1 MSRDVNI
8 LVFTYRIQ
16 FRWYKKFMR
25 KAQNFCGENITE
37 KIDKFLLSESMWKNL
52 RAKVSQ
58 ITDSTAVKSA

>member
-1 MSRDVNI
+1 
-8 LVFTYRIQ
+8 
-16 FRWYKKFMR
+16 MR